1 MLFDDLG
8 NTTRTDGASTLTD
21 GEADGL
27 LHGDRGDEFDR
38 DRDVVA
44 GHDHLD
50 SLGEGDGAG
59 DVRGTEVELRAV
71 VREERSVASA
81 FLLTEDVDLGLELL
95 VRLDRTGLGDD
106 LAALD
111 VLLLHAAEK
120 DSDVVAGLCGV
131 EELAEHFDVGDG
143 GLLGVAE
150 TDDLDF
156 FTLLEDTALDTAGG
170 HGAAT
175 FDVEH
180 VLDGEEEGLIL
191 RTLGHWDVVIDGLD
205 EGEDVLLLLGVSL
218 EGLLGAALDDG
229 NLVTGEV
236 VALEEIAD
244 LHLDEVE
251 ELRIVDEVDL
261 VHEDDERRN
270 ADLTGEQDVLT
281 GLGHRAVS
289 GADDEDRSVHL
300 GGAGD
305 HVFDVIGVSRAVDVR
320 VVALVAL
327 VLDVGGGNGDTAG
340 LFLGSRVDL
349 VVGAGLGF
357 AGLSQH
363 GGDGGG
369 EGGLAVVNVPD
380 RADVH
385 VILFAFEGFFCHMG
399 GLCWWL
405 FFCLVIRSSG
415 AHDRD

>member
-8 NTTRTDGASTLTD
+8 DTTCTNGAAAFAD
-21 GEADGL
+21 CEADGL
-27 LHGDRGDEFDR
+27 LHGDRGDELDFDG
-38 DRDVVA
+38 DVVA
-44 GHDHLD
+44 GHHHLD
-50 SLGEGDGAG
+50 SLGKLDGAG
-59 DVRGTEVELRAV
+59 DVGRAEVELRTI
-71 VREERSVASA
+71 VREERGVTAT
-81 FLLTEDVDLGLELL
+81 FLLAEDVDLGLELL
-95 VRLDRTGLGDD
+95 VGLDRSHLGDD
-106 LAALD
+106 LTALN
-111 VLLLHAAEK
+111 VLLLDAAEK
-120 DSDVVAGLCGV
+120 NSDVVAGLCGV
-131 EELAEHFDVGDG
+131 EELTEHFDVGDG
-143 GLLGVAE
+143 GLLGVLQ

-156 FTLLEDTALDTAGG
+156 LALLEDTTLDTTGG
-170 HGAAT
+170 DGAAT
-175 FDVEH
+175 FNVEH
-180 VLDGEEEGLIL
+180 VLNGEEEWLIL
-191 RTLGHWDVVIDGLD
+191 RTLGHRDVVIDGLD

-305 HVFDVIGVSRAVDVR
+305 HVLDVIGVSRAVDVR

-385 VILFAFEGFFCHMG
+385 VVLISFEGFFCHSG
-399 GLCWWL
+399 GLCWWFVFL
-405 FFCLVIRSSG
+405 FGDSFLWSP
-415 AHDRD
+415 